1 MRALDRSGEPER
13 ALTEGESYVACNEK
27 KKPVPS
33 RARQAHAHAHAKR
46 DRSDRALA
54 EWESHLACNEKPV
67 TWNLRNPTK
76 AAIASALHV
85 LAGILPIHVG
95 CPAPAPRAALLR
107 ST

>member
-1 MRALDRSGEPER
+1 MQRDEEARPNTLALSGTTR
-13 ALTEGESYVACNEK
+13 LL
-27 KKPVPS
+27 
-33 RARQAHAHAHAKR
+33 ARIAHDTR

-67 TWNLRNPTK
+67 VWNLRNPTK